1 MGVLSLLFSEFRMF
15 FLSSP
20 ILATLLIRLKDK
32 RNTGSFAINTRFG
45 EGSIDFLYVYINLW
59 KPFNNMRLITP
70 EILKKRLKFLKVSS
84 RALENFGKTY
94 KIHVLLNEE
103 ILPTAPDFK

>member
-1 MGVLSLLFSEFRMF
+1 
-15 FLSSP
+15 
-20 ILATLLIRLKDK
+20 
-32 RNTGSFAINTRFG
+32 
-45 EGSIDFLYVYINLW
+45 
-59 KPFNNMRLITP
+59 MRLITP